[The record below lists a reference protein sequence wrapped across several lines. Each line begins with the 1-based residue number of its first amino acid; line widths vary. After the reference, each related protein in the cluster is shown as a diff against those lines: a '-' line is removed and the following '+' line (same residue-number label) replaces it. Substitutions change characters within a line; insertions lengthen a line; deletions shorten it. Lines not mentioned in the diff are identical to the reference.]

1 MTTTTQTVP
10 ADRLARVLAPDDLA
24 TGIFINVL
32 RVRNEYFPC
41 GIFSEVNEHT
51 RPVQVQMMPWNDE
64 QLGTMRVIDFCLP
77 FVLVRKPTGEAVTLD
92 ARQYQFAQLSDTFG
106 QAVFAEARRA
116 RKASRNAKSD

>member
-10 ADRLARVLAPDDLA
+10 ADRLARVLAPDDFA
-24 TGIFINVL
+24 PGIFITVL

-41 GIFSEVNEHT
+41 GIFSEVNEDT

-64 QLGTMRVIDFCLP
+64 QLGTMRVIEFCLP
-77 FVLVRKPTGEAVTLD
+77 FVLVRKPTGDTITLD
-92 ARQYQFAQLSDTFG
+92 TRQYQFAQLSDTFG

-116 RKASRNAKSD
+116 RKANRKAKAD